1 MALPESADA
10 GNFVALI
17 TKQISGMNTAL
28 RLFCKTNK
36 KSLEEHLK
44 SSNVIQDLRLTV
56 DTARLREMVKLSEE
70 VQWVDKSHP
79 LTNKY
84 SVSSM
89 TNECS

>member
-1 MALPESADA
+1 MESETMALAESADA

-44 SSNVIQDLRLTV
+44 SSKRNTRPQ
-56 DTARLREMVKLSEE
+56 A
-70 VQWVDKSHP
+70 
-79 LTNKY
+79 Y
-84 SVSSM
+84 SGYCKASRDG
-89 TNECS
+89 